1 MNPQNRPERMG
12 SAPVFGLIFS
22 FALPS
27 IVGMLANALYN
38 IVDRI
43 FVGQVV
49 GPEGLAAAGIC
60 FSFMMFNFGISL
72 LFGVGSATLIST
84 ALGEGKSDRA
94 EKILGT
100 TVGSIFLVSCVI
112 AAFSYWNLEAILRL
126 SGAGESLIAAS
137 GEYMRVI
144 IWGIPYSG
152 LAFALNFCIRAEGRP
167 AFSMGTQLIGAF
179 ANIVL
184 DALFIVVL
192 GMGVKGAALGTILAQ
207 LISALWVAWF
217 YFRRLGVLRL
227 KTKNFIPNMTL
238 LYKIVSLGLS
248 PCLTEMFFSFSL
260 LLFNRTLS
268 AHGGDLGVSAFGAF
282 MGWDSLLFLPVVGI
296 GEAVQT
302 LFAYNFGARLLK
314 RLLEI
319 LKWAL
324 SLATVYY
331 ILSAFSVYFLAEH
344 MMRLFTS
351 DPKLLK
357 IAAEGAIISYGGVV
371 FAGITLMTISF
382 FQGLGKAGMCLFL
395 NLARQILFLIP
406 AILILPRLFG
416 LPGVWGC
423 FIIMDVG
430 GGCLG
435 LCLLLREC
443 KRLSIL

>member
-1 MNPQNRPERMG
+1 MG

-27 IVGMLANALYN
+27 IVGLVANALYN

-49 GPEGLAAAGIC
+49 GPEGLAAAGLC
-60 FSFMMFNFGISL
+60 FSFMLFNFGISL

-84 ALGEGKSDRA
+84 ALGEGKPDRA

-100 TVGSIFLVSCVI
+100 TISSMFLVSCVI
-112 AAFSYWNLEAILRL
+112 AIFSSWNLDAILRL
-126 SGAGESLIAAS
+126 SGAGERLLAAS
-137 GEYMRVI
+137 REYMRVI

-152 LAFALNFCIRAEGRP
+152 LGFALNFCIRAEGRP
-167 AFSMGTQLIGAF
+167 AFAMGTQLIGAF
-179 ANIVL
+179 ANIAF
-184 DALFIVVL
+184 DALFIVGL
-192 GMGVKGAALGTILAQ
+192 DMGVKGAALGTILAQ
-207 LISALWVAWF
+207 IISTFWVAWF

-227 KTKNFIPNMTL
+227 SAKNLIPGMPL
-238 LYKIVSLGLS
+238 LYKIISLGLS
-248 PCLTEMFFSFSL
+248 PCLTEMFFSLSF

-268 AHGGDLGVSAFGAF
+268 AYGGDLGVSAFGAF

-296 GEAVQT
+296 GEASQT
-302 LFAYNFGARLLK
+302 LFAYNFGARLMK

-324 SLATVYY
+324 SLAAAYY
-331 ILSAFSVYFLAEH
+331 VVSAACVYFLAEH

-351 DPKLLK
+351 DRELLE
-357 IAAEGAIISYGGVV
+357 IAAEGAIISYAGVV
-371 FAGITLMTISF
+371 FAGIALMAISF
-382 FQGLGKAGMCLFL
+382 FQGLGKAGTCLFL
-395 NLARQILFLIP
+395 NLSRQILCLIP
-406 AILILPRLFG
+406 ALLILPRLFG

-423 FIIMDVG
+423 FIVMDVG

-435 LCLLLREC
+435 LFLLIREC
-443 KRLSIL
+443 KRLSI